1 MITTFKRK
9 FPYGRMVMTRGVA
22 EEIHEMEILDAIRRH
37 LSGDWGDVNQND
49 TRMNEIALRDGYRL
63 FSVYHTRAGKKFYI
77 ITEADRSATTV
88 LLPEEY

>member
-1 MITTFKRK
+1 MNTVNVRK
-9 FPYGRMVMTRGVA
+9 FPYGRMVMTRGAA
-22 EEIHEMEILDAIRRH
+22 EEIHEMEMLEAIRRH
-37 LSGDWGDVNQND
+37 LSCDWGDVNQD
-49 TRMNEIALRDGYRL
+49 DARMNEIALRDGYRL

>member
-1 MITTFKRK
+1 MSTVNVRK
-9 FPYGRMVMTRGVA
+9 FACGRMVMTRGAA
-22 EEIHEMEILDAIRRH
+22 EVIHEMEMLDAIRRH
-37 LSGDWGDVNQND
+37 LSCDWGDVNQD
-49 TRMNEIALRDGYRL
+49 DARMNEIALRDGYRL

>member
-1 MITTFKRK
+1 MSTVNVRK
-9 FPYGRMVMTRGVA
+9 FPYGRMVMTRGAA
-22 EEIHEMEILDAIRRH
+22 EEIHEMEMLEAIRRH
-37 LSGDWGDVNQND
+37 LSCDWGDVNQD
-49 TRMNEIALRDGYRL
+49 DARMNEIALRDGYRL